1 MQRHWYTIH
10 TYSGHEKK
18 VQTNILRRSQSLDMF
33 GRKIFEVILPIEK
46 ETKVRAGKKT
56 DVDRKVY
63 PGYVF
68 VDMIMDE
75 QTWHLVRNTIGVIKF
90 VGDPKPSHLKES
102 EIRQIK
108 DNIEHKRPVIRQ
120 TWEVGQSVRVASG
133 PFADLEGSIQEVNAA
148 KDKVKVTIN
157 LFGRETSVE
166 LELNQIE
173 TNV

>member
-1 MQRHWYTIH
+1 MQRHWFTIH

-18 VQTNILRRSQSLDMF
+18 VATNILRRAQSIDMF
-33 GRKIFEVILPIEK
+33 GRKIFEVILPTEK
-46 ETKVRAGKKT
+46 ESKVRSGRKT
-56 DVDRKVY
+56 EVDRKVY

-68 VDMIMDE
+68 VDMILDE

-90 VGDPKPSHLKES
+90 VGDPKPTPLKDS

-108 DNIEHKRPVIRQ
+108 DNIENKRPVIRQ
-120 TWEVGQSVRVASG
+120 TWEVGQSVRVAGG
-133 PFADLEGSIQEVNAA
+133 PFADLEGTIQEVNAA
-148 KDKVKVTIN
+148 KDKVKVSIN

-173 TNV
+173 KNN